1 METPLTSIKVLG
13 NCRLDTP
20 IAPHLGDHAL
30 FCVGAADRIPV
41 DHRLSAIQERAGAGE
56 AIPTFELAGPRN
68 RIYFDPSKT
77 RCGIVTC
84 GGLCPGVNNVIQGLV
99 RELLLGYGV
108 RSVTGFRCG
117 YQGFIA
123 RYRHPVVD
131 LTLDNVE
138 GIQEQGGTMLSSSRG
153 EQDPEEVVDCLER
166 QGIQI
171 LFVIGGDGTMRG
183 ALEIVNEIERR
194 GSRIAVVGI
203 PKTIDND
210 LMYIDKSFGFDTA
223 YSKAVEFIRGA
234 HVEAKGA
241 PHGVGLVKVMG
252 RHSGFIAC
260 HAALASQD
268 ANFVLIPEVPFT
280 IDGLW
285 SVLRRRLEHRGH
297 AVIVAAEGAGQE
309 LLKADPTAA
318 ETDASGNATLG
329 DVGCY
334 LRRELCAAAARDR
347 FEMSLKYLDPSYA
360 IRSVPASPPDAI
372 FCHGLARGAV
382 HAAMAGNT
390 AMMVSLWHGQFV
402 HVPMSVAVS
411 GRKQVDPL
419 GYTWI
424 SVLESTGQ
432 PPVIG
437 DLSHDRIPS
446 AWSYGAGGRTAMA
459 S

>member
-20 IAPHLGDHAL
+20 IAPQLGDHAL
-30 FCVGAADRIPV
+30 YRVGAADRIPI
-41 DHRLSAIQERAGAGE
+41 DHRLSAIQERSGAGE
-56 AIPTFELAGPRN
+56 PIPTFELAGPRN

-84 GGLCPGVNNVIQGLV
+84 GGLCPGINNVIQGLV

-108 RSVTGFRCG
+108 RSVVGFRCG

-123 RYRHPVVD
+123 RYRHPVVE
-131 LTLDNVE
+131 LTLDNVD
-138 GIQEQGGTMLSSSRG
+138 GIQEQGGTLLSSSRG

-210 LMYIDKSFGFDTA
+210 LMYIDRSFGFDTA

-241 PHGVGLVKVMG
+241 PNGVGLVKVMG

-280 IDGLW
+280 VEGLW
-285 SVLRRRLEHRGH
+285 TELRRRLERRGH
-297 AVIVAAEGAGQE
+297 AVIVVAEGAGQE
-309 LLKADPTAA
+309 LLQA
-318 ETDASGNATLG
+318 EATTDASGNATLA
-329 DVGCY
+329 DIGCF
-334 LRRELCAAAARDR
+334 LRRELNGFAVRDR

-360 IRSVPASPPDAI
+360 IRSVPAAPPDAI
-372 FCHGLARGAV
+372 FCHALARGAV

-402 HVPMSVAVS
+402 HVPMSLAVS

-437 DLSHDRIPS
+437 
-446 AWSYGAGGRTAMA
+446 GAVEQSLGASWGYDAVRTAMA